1 MRAERG
7 ALDRRQLL
15 SMAAGLAVLPAGLV
29 PSPALAASVPLRVI
43 AKNPP
48 KAKRTLRVPESYPTV
63 EAALAAA
70 RPGDHVSL
78 RDGTYPGDRV
88 WTASGSASGHIV
100 VKARNWHK
108 VVFTGRIQIRSPY
121 LWLHALRTS
130 FMGPDPD
137 PALSDTRPNDDYAIG
152 IRASHVRITRCVIA
166 SLGGV
171 RIYDA
176 SPELADVIIAYNDF
190 VGSRPY
196 RYLGSQLFIG
206 DVRVRSMGPTDVD
219 IAYNY
224 FDDSEPHRTILPDG
238 SPAPLNERFNIYLG
252 NSKPGD
258 EPTGV
263 NLSIRVHH
271 NVIRGNRAMA
281 IYMKRHVYIGF
292 NYVDTVSPPHYQ
304 YQVGFRH
311 GGGASGRGGI
321 IEGNRIAGSGIF
333 VNDTGARVLG
343 NVVTNGGSIRLYCG
357 AGSWKS
363 DLGRYVYLMQ
373 AASDT
378 LLVGNSVPTYAL
390 GEFKPTPAN
399 QVMLAGEGGR
409 LARVR
414 IHMAGRGTAA
424 SAVYRPNVPLPDA
437 TRQPGTYTTP
447 YDPASILID
456 PSGTGGYAFPTA
468 VTSTL
473 RTLVGANA

>member
-1 MRAERG
+1 
-7 ALDRRQLL
+7 LL
-15 SMAAGLAVLPAGLV
+15 LAAGLPAH
-29 PSPALAASVPLRVI
+29 PAAAASIPLRSI
-43 AKNPP
+43 PKNPP
-48 KAKRTLRVPESYPTV
+48 LARRTLRVPEVYRSV
-63 EAALAAA
+63 EEALAFAQ
-70 RPGDHVSL
+70 PGDHVSV
-78 RDGTYPGDRV
+78 RDGTYAGDHV
-88 WTASGSASGHIV
+88 WTWNARPGPHV
-100 VKARNWHK
+100 VIKARNWHNAI
-108 VVFTGRIQIRSPY
+108 FTGRIQLRSPY

-137 PALSDTRPNDDYAIG
+137 WSASNTRPDDEYAIG
-152 IRASHVRITRCVIA
+152 MRASHVRVTRCIIA

-176 SPELADVIIAYNDF
+176 SPELTDIVIAYNDF

-196 RYLGSQLFIG
+196 RYLGYQLFIG
-206 DVRVRSMGPTDVD
+206 DVRVRSIGPTEVD

-224 FDDSEPHRTILPDG
+224 FDDPEPHRTVLPNG
-238 SPAPLNERFNIYLG
+238 LPAPLNERHSIYLG

-271 NVIRGNRAMA
+271 NVIRGHRGIA
-281 IYMKRHVYIGF
+281 IFMKRHVYVGF

-311 GGGASGRGGI
+311 GGGPAGNGGI
-321 IEGNRIAGSGIF
+321 IEGNYVAGSGIF

-343 NVVTNGGSIRLYCG
+343 NVVANGGSIRLYCG

-378 LLVGNSVPTYAL
+378 LLVGNAVGTYAL
-390 GEFKPTPAN
+390 GEFKPTPPN
-399 QVMLAGEGGR
+399 QVMLASEGGR

-414 IHMAGRGTAA
+414 VHMAGRGTAA
-424 SAVYRPNVPLPDA
+424 SAVFRPNVPLPDA
-437 TRQPGTYTTP
+437 DHAPGALTQP
-447 YDPASILID
+447 YDRASIVID
-456 PSGTGGYAFPTA
+456 PSGTGGYTFPAA
-468 VTSTL
+468 VTSAL
-473 RTLVGANA
+473 RAQVGATAA